1 MPYARNAAAAEMEME
16 ACSRQLV
23 TWKVLEV
30 SRLLLPSQ
38 WLMKRQKDSK
48 PCADSQALL
57 GATALLACTS
67 GVSDAVHHSLPL
79 SVFHGMGSKHC
90 CCPQWQSSVEF

>member
-48 PCADSQALL
+48 PCAESHASL
-57 GATALLACTS
+57 GATALLARTS
-67 GVSDAVHHSLPL
+67 DVSDTVFCSLL
-79 SVFHGMGSKHC
+79 LGDFQGRGVKYC
-90 CCPQWQSSVEF
+90 CCLQW